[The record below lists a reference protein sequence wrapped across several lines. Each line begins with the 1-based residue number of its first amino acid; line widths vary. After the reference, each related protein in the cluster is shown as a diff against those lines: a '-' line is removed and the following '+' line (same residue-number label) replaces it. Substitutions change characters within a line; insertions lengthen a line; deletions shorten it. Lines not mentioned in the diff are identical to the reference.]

1 MNDSRAYRVFKL
13 RSGDTIIARIV
24 GQQGDKLILE
34 RPMKM
39 QKLAWFDQQGIPRK
53 ELLAL
58 NNWIEF
64 TLSNQISLPKDF
76 ILGILAPAPQLI
88 KIYDATKEREDQID
102 ATSGLQFKL
111 DDDENKNGDQFLPF
125 MEDEQKKGQE
135 IISSIIESILENMG
149 IDIDYEEDVEEGIH
163 DVLDEEDPTDFG
175 EGNRWQ
181 DWPDNIE
188 DYFKD

>member
-24 GQQGDKLILE
+24 GEQGNKLILE

-76 ILGILAPAPQLI
+76 ILGILAPAPSLI
-88 KIYDATKEREDQID
+88 KIYDASKEREDQVD
-102 ATSGLQFKL
+102 SSKL
-111 DDDENKNGDQFLPF
+111 NFQVDDDDDNNGDQVLPF
-125 MEDEQKKGQE
+125 EEPVQRDGQE
-135 IISSIIESILENMG
+135 IITGIIESILENMG
-149 IDIDYEEDVEEGIH
+149 IDIDYEEEVDEGSH

>member
-24 GQQGDKLILE
+24 GEQGNKLILE

-88 KIYDATKEREDQID
+88 KIYDASKEREDQVD
-102 ATSGLQFKL
+102 SSNLNFQVEE
-111 DDDENKNGDQFLPF
+111 DNNNGDQVLPF
-125 MEDEQKKGQE
+125 EEPEHRDGQE
-135 IISSIIESILENMG
+135 IITGIIESILENMG
-149 IDIDYEEDVEEGIH
+149 IDIDYDEEVDEEGAH

-188 DYFKD
+188 DYFKE